1 MKNLLSAFK
10 ELVGESVWMD
20 EETKGKAKE
29 KADSIVTMLGYPD
42 WLPSPTELDNYYY
55 GVSIIREGSRVE
67 VSKMILIWNGNSIP
81 SDFLLVNLDFPAKKR
96 RQNSNLLIRNP
107 MEWNFHPR

>member
-1 MKNLLSAFK
+1 MRVSEYNEKPLTHVDNVLATFSKGYTYSEIAYLYGI
-10 ELVGESVWMD
+10 ERVG
-20 EETKGKAKE
+20 T
-29 KADSIVTMLGYPD
+29 
-42 WLPSPTELDNYYY
+42 
-55 GVSIIREGSRVE
+55 REGSQVE
-67 VSKMILIWNGNSIP
+67 VSKIILIWNGNSIP

>member
-1 MKNLLSAFK
+1 MRFYEIQECKLFDCCIAKHFNFK
-10 ELVGESVWMD
+10 ILVF
-20 EETKGKAKE
+20 TN
-29 KADSIVTMLGYPD
+29 T
-42 WLPSPTELDNYYY
+42 
-55 GVSIIREGSRVE
+55 REGSRIE
-67 VSKMILIWNGNSIP
+67 VSKIILIWNGNSIP